1 MNIAENVAG
10 ANHNLKYIQAP
21 FNMIQNEALTGNN
34 QLVAGEQTNLLG
46 ACEQLGLRMFTS
58 GPFYQGRLVTS
69 YLPEELGVKNP
80 PARALQLFKER
91 LQQEGAWAGQAFST
105 KKLGNLEANL
115 EILRLGETMP
125 TDELDLILN
134 VREMQHNNRYHS
146 LDVKQH

>member
-1 MNIAENVAG
+1 
-10 ANHNLKYIQAP
+10 
-21 FNMIQNEALTGNN
+21 
-34 QLVAGEQTNLLG
+34 
-46 ACEQLGLRMFTS
+46 MFTS

-146 LDVKQH
+146 LDVKHH